1 VGVVGFPFG
10 FLVERLKGW
19 KREKN
24 LTPARKASLEAQRR
38 REEQEEKRKGAYL
51 FCAET
56 GAKVIVASTAKRG

>member
-1 VGVVGFPFG
+1 V
-10 FLVERLKGW
+10 K
-19 KREKN
+19 KKKN